1 MSFNNHAQ
9 KNLPA
14 PTSFV
19 PLVRV
24 PISVHENRNVG
35 GQSLDINASE
45 LSVSPSAKPEG
56 HVFDREENYRI
67 LFSLFVGAMFMW
79 IAVGSKAELAW
90 VLVVGFGVGHLTGM
104 YNMFYVLKHGFSFFV
119 FAKTAWLKIR
129 SIFSRRS

>member
-1 MSFNNHAQ
+1 MSFNNNAQ

-24 PISVHENRNVG
+24 PGSVQENRNVG
-35 GQSLDINASE
+35 SQNLDIGE
-45 LSVSPSAKPEG
+45 LAVSPSAKPEG
-56 HVFDREENYRI
+56 HVFDRGENYRI

-90 VLVVGFGVGHLTGM
+90 VLVVGFGVGHLSGM
-104 YNMFYVLKHGFSFFV
+104 YNMFCVLKHGFNLWTA
-119 FAKTAWLKIR
+119 AKAAWFKIKSR
-129 SIFSRRS
+129 GSRRI